1 VIDVKTDVFIS
12 GGGIGG
18 LTLALKLAKCSI
30 DVTVIERLPGPT
42 PVYKGELLQPKS
54 LEIFDELGLL
64 DEVKA
69 NGHVI
74 DELNLMEIDKNSGST
89 DESNMKYDVVPS
101 KYSYSL
107 MIHHEKLK
115 EIIRDAAMEY
125 PSFHYKSNS
134 SCKGFS
140 EGKAIVEDR
149 KEKREKLYESSF
161 YIGAEGRVSVTRQ
174 EMGIEKEENE
184 YNHHFLT
191 VTFPRPPSFTEGKII
206 STFDRFLGLF
216 PLPNNEV
223 RSVYLIPA
231 GEYKELRKKP
241 IEYFHE
247 LYIELCPELEGYVNQ
262 IDSWKTIQLMV
273 PVAYHTDRYINGNK
287 ALIGDAVHTV
297 HPMAGEGMNMAI
309 QDGDV
314 LGELLC
320 DMYAQDKLNEE
331 NLKWF
336 PHVRRERVRNQMKL
350 SHLSALAYS
359 YPYKSVGKLRKKS
372 LKRIEQDPVLH
383 FKQML
388 NISGLGMWQ
397 DTVKDRMIQ
406 GGLLPKRNTPLTPEE
421 KAAKLFTDREDYPWK
436 WKEQLV

>member
-1 VIDVKTDVFIS
+1 MRTDVFIS

-18 LTLALKLAKCSI
+18 LTLALKLAKCGI

-54 LEIFDELGLL
+54 LQIFDELGLL
-64 DEVKA
+64 EKIKE

-74 DELNLMEIDKNSGST
+74 DELNLVEIDKESGKAN
-89 DESNMKYDVVPS
+89 ESNMKYDVVPGE
-101 KYSYSL
+101 YSYSL

-115 EIIRDAAMEY
+115 EIIREAAMTS
-125 PSFHYKSNS
+125 PSFHYRSNS

-140 EGKAIVEDR
+140 DGKAIVEDR
-149 KEKREKLYESSF
+149 KEKEEELFEGAF
-161 YIGAEGRVSVTRQ
+161 YIGAEGRASVTRQ

-206 STFDRFLGLF
+206 STYDRFLGLF

-231 GEYKELRKKP
+231 GEYKEIRKKP
-241 IEYFHE
+241 IEHFHE
-247 LYIELCPELEGYVNQ
+247 MYVELCPEMEGYVNQ
-262 IDSWKTIQLMV
+262 IESWKTIQLMV
-273 PVAYHTDRYINGNK
+273 PVAYHTDRYIKGNK

-320 DMYAQDKLNEE
+320 DMYSQNKLKEE

-336 PHVRRERVRNQMKL
+336 PHVRRQRVANQMKL

-359 YPYKSVGKLRKKS
+359 YPYRSVGKLRTRS
-372 LKRIEQDPVLH
+372 LMRIEQDPVLH

-388 NISGLGMWQ
+388 NVSGLGMWQ
-397 DTVKDRMIQ
+397 DTLKDRLIQ
-406 GGLLPKRNTPLTPEE
+406 GGLLPKRSTPLTEEE
-421 KAAKLFTDREDYPWK
+421 KAAKLFTQREDYPWK

>member
-1 VIDVKTDVFIS
+1 MRTDVFIS

-18 LTLALKLAKCSI
+18 LTLALKLAKCNI

-54 LEIFDELGLL
+54 LKIFDELGLL
-64 DEVKA
+64 DRIKE
-69 NGHVI
+69 NGHEI
-74 DELNLMEIDKNSGST
+74 DELNLVEIDKNSGSV
-89 DESNMKYDVVPS
+89 DESNMKYNVVPS

-115 EIIRDAAMEY
+115 GIIREAASEY
-125 PSFHYKSNS
+125 PSFHYRSNS
-134 SCKGFS
+134 SCKGYS
-140 EGKAIVEDR
+140 GGKAIVEDR
-149 KEKREKLYESSF
+149 KEKKEELYESSF
-161 YIGAEGRVSVTRQ
+161 YIGAEGRVSVTRE
-174 EMGIEKEENE
+174 EMGIKKEENE

-216 PLPNNEV
+216 PLPNDEV

-247 LYIELCPELEGYVNQ
+247 LYIELCPEMEGYVNQ
-262 IDSWKTIQLMV
+262 IDNWKTVQLMV
-273 PVAYHTDRYINGNK
+273 PIAYHTDSYTKGNK

-309 QDGDV
+309 QDADV
-314 LGELLC
+314 LGELLS
-320 DMYAQDKLNEE
+320 DMYAQGKLNAE

-336 PHVRRERVRNQMKL
+336 PHVRRERVTNQMKL

-359 YPYKSVGKLRKKS
+359 FPYRSVGKLRKMS
-372 LKRIEQDPVLH
+372 LKRIEQDPILH

-397 DTVKDRMIQ
+397 DSLKDRMIQ
-406 GGLLPKRNTPLTPEE
+406 GGLLPKRNTPLTQGE
-421 KAAKLFTDREDYPWK
+421 KEVRLFTEREDYPWK

>member
-1 VIDVKTDVFIS
+1 MKTDVFIS

-18 LTLALKLAKCSI
+18 LTLALKLAKCGI

-64 DEVKA
+64 ETIQK

-74 DELNLMEIDKNSGST
+74 EELNLIEIDKNSGTT
-89 DESNMKYDVVPS
+89 DESNMKYSVVPGQ
-101 KYSYSL
+101 YSYSL

-115 EIIRDAAMEY
+115 EIIRAAALQFS
-125 PSFHYKSNS
+125 SFHYRSNS

-140 EGKAIVEDR
+140 DGNAVVENR
-149 KEKREKLYESSF
+149 KEKKEEHYESTF
-161 YIGAEGRVSVTRQ
+161 FIGAEGRVSVTRK

-191 VTFPRPPSFTEGKII
+191 VTFPRPPSFTKGKII

-247 LYIELCPELEGYVNQ
+247 LYTELCPELEGYVNQ
-262 IDSWKTIQLMV
+262 IKDWKTIQLMV
-273 PVAYHTDRYINGNK
+273 PVAYHTERYVKGNM

-320 DMYAQDKLNEE
+320 DMFSQNKLSHE

-336 PHVRRERVRNQMKL
+336 PHVRKGRVKNQMKL

-359 YPYKSVGKLRKKS
+359 YPYRAVSKLRKRS
-372 LKRIEQDPVLH
+372 LMRIEQDPVLH

-397 DTVKDRMIQ
+397 DTVKDRLIQ
-406 GGLLPKRNTPLTPEE
+406 GGLLPKRNSPLTEQE
-421 KAAKLFTDREDYPWK
+421 RTAKVFSEREDYPWK
-436 WKEQLV
+436 WKELLV